1 VQTRSHLAQ
10 GNPSAALDTFR
21 AAYSA
26 YRPRYLPAMPWILKI
41 VNDLVGSGVPATAI
55 VEILEGDKSK
65 SDEFAPLVV
74 ALRQLGG
81 DEVRASTEVLEVAAD
96 VLGHLESRQA
106 PNPPADSGF
115 VLGAH
120 ETNASRQK

>member
-1 VQTRSHLAQ
+1 MQ
-10 GNPSAALDTFR
+10 GNLAAAVDTFR
-21 AAYSA
+21 SAYAAYRRGNLS
-26 YRPRYLPAMPWILKI
+26 AMPWILEI
-41 VNDLVGSGVPATAI
+41 AVDLGGAGLPAPA
-55 VEILEGDKSK
+55 ILEIMAGDKAK

-81 DEVRASTEVLEVAAD
+81 EEVRASPEVLEVAAD